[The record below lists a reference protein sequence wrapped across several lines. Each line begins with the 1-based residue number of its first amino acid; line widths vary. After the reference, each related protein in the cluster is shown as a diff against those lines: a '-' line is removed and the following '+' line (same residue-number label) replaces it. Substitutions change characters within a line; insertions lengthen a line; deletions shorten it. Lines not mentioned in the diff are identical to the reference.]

1 MSSKAR
7 SKPTPTK
14 ATGSKAVNTRSTR
27 PKSASG
33 RSPSGQSASGQSAS
47 GQSTSARLTTK
58 PSHPTVEKLR
68 TGISSLDIIAK
79 GGLPKGRT
87 TLISGT
93 AGSGKTVFGVHF
105 LAAGIELG
113 EPGVFVT
120 FEEAASDI
128 KKNMQSFGWDLAQW
142 EEEGKLAFVDASPDP
157 HIDTVESGG
166 FDLGAL
172 VARIANAV
180 KKVNATR
187 VAVDSLGAVFSQFS
201 DQNMVRG
208 ELFRIAS
215 ALKSMGVTAIL
226 TAERVDDHG
235 PVARFGVEEFIADNV
250 MILRNALE
258 DETRRRTIEIL
269 KFRGCDHQ
277 KGEYPFT
284 IVPHGGV
291 IVIPLSAMTLS
302 MKSSDVRISSGN
314 AQLDEMCGGG
324 FFRDSV
330 TLISGATGTG
340 KTLTVAQFLQ
350 GGTING
356 EKCLL
361 LAFEESRDQLVRNA
375 RGWGFD
381 FEKME
386 RDGLLKVVCDYP
398 DVSGLEDWLVTIQ
411 AIINDFKPQRM
422 ALDSLSALEN
432 VGTVKAFREFVIGLT
447 SFIKHQEITG
457 VFTSTTGSLM
467 GGDSITESHISTLT
481 DSIILLR
488 YVEMFG
494 DMKRGLTVLKMRG
507 SWHDKAIREFTI
519 DKGGMRLGRPFR
531 NVTGILS
538 GSPVHVS
545 PTDIE
550 RVWRQFDAD
559 VGDRRQP
566 DGAVAIPGKS

>member
-1 MSSKAR
+1 M
-7 SKPTPTK
+7 T
-14 ATGSKAVNTRSTR
+14 STN
-27 PKSASG
+27 
-33 RSPSGQSASGQSAS
+33 
-47 GQSTSARLTTK
+47 
-58 PSHPTVEKLR
+58 HPAVEKLR

-79 GGLPKGRT
+79 GGLPKNRT

-93 AGSGKTVFGVHF
+93 AGSGKTVFAIHF

-120 FEEAASDI
+120 FEESASDVR
-128 KKNMQSFGWDLAQW
+128 KNMKSFGWDLAQW

-157 HIDTVESGG
+157 QIDTVESGE

-172 VARIANAV
+172 VARVQNAV
-180 KKVNATR
+180 NKVKATR
-187 VAVDSLGAVFSQFS
+187 VSVDSLGAVFSQFE
-201 DQNMVRG
+201 DQAMVRG

-215 ALKSMGVTAIL
+215 ALKAMGVTAVL
-226 TAERVDDHG
+226 TAERADDHG

-284 IVPHGGV
+284 IIPEGGV
-291 IVIPLSAMTLS
+291 IVIPLSAMQLS
-302 MKSSDVRISSGN
+302 MKSSSVRISSGN
-314 AQLDEMCGGG
+314 HELDEMCGGG

-330 TLISGATGTG
+330 TLVSGATGTG

-350 GGTING
+350 GGAANG

-375 RGWGFD
+375 TGWGFD
-381 FEKME
+381 FEQME
-386 RDGLLKVVCDYP
+386 RDGLLRVVCDYP
-398 DVSGLEDWLVTIQ
+398 DLSGLEDWLVTIQ
-411 AIINDFKPQRM
+411 GIITEFGPQRM
-422 ALDSLSALEN
+422 ALDSLSALEH
-432 VGTVKAFREFVIGLT
+432 VGTLKSFREFVIGLT
-447 SFIKHQEITG
+447 SFIKHREITG
-457 VFTSTTGSLM
+457 MFTATTGTLM
-467 GGDSITESHISTLT
+467 GGDSITESNISTLT

-494 DMKRGLTVLKMRG
+494 DVKRGITVLKMRG
-507 SWHDKAIREFTI
+507 SAHDKAIREFTI
-519 DKGGMRLGRPFR
+519 GKGGMHVGRAFG

-538 GSPVHVS
+538 GSPVHVT
-545 PTDIE
+545 PGDVE
-550 RVWRQFDAD
+550 RVWTQYDKA
-559 VGDRRQP
+559 VGDRRRPERQDQP
-566 DGAVAIPGKS
+566 ESRGN